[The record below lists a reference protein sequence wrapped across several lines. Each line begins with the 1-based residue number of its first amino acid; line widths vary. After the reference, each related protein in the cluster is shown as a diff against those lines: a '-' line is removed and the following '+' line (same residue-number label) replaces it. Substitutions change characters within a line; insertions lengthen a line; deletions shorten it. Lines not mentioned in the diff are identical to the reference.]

1 MTAIITEKFR
11 LHNATQFQESF
22 SEAAPNKYY
31 MLIGKATGFTSAT
44 SGGTDASPPTP
55 ADDISSEY
63 YVWDQTIAGK
73 NITSSDVTFAVPR
86 RDWANSTTFD
96 MYEDNVSSS
105 NLSTSGAS
113 SIYDSTFFFRTS
125 SNRIYKVLDNNG
137 GTAYSGS
144 EPTSESTSPFA
155 QGGYILKYMYSITAA
170 EQTKFLTT
178 DFMPVSTDST
188 VSAAAVDGK
197 IESVIVTGGASY
209 TDGTYYV
216 AVNGDGASAGT
227 SSGAIISFVVSSG
240 AIVDFGLTSGTDT
253 IVYAGGTGYTYGT
266 VTLTDSTVFE
276 DAALSSAVDSGDI
289 NNGSG
294 GAISIV
300 ISPKGGHG
308 SNAVNE
314 LGGHYV
320 MLNTLFIGA
329 ERDDLLTGNDFRNI
343 AIVTDP
349 TTFGTSTVASDST
362 IRQTFAAKLTSVSG
376 TFTADEKITQSTTNA
391 IGKVVEWDSANSIL
405 YFQQERYT
413 DFGTSSVGAYVAFS
427 GANAIT
433 GASSSAAGTPDSSA
447 DSAVTLA
454 NGFTITFSD
463 GYVNPELQPDSGNII
478 YNENRSPISRATD
491 QTEDIKIVVE
501 F

>member
-11 LHNATQFQESF
+11 LHNAEQFFESF
-22 SEAAPNKYY
+22 SEAAPHVYY
-31 MLIGKATGFTSAT
+31 MLIGKATPFTSAT

-55 ADDISSEY
+55 ADDVSSEF

-73 NITSSDVTFAVPR
+73 NISSSDVTHALAR

-96 MYEDNVSSS
+96 MYEDNISSS
-105 NLSTSGAS
+105 NLTTSGQATL
-113 SIYDSTFFFRTS
+113 YQSTFFFRTS
-125 SNRIYKVLDNNG
+125 DNRIYKVLDNNA

-155 QGGYILKYMYSITAA
+155 QGGYVLKYMYTITAA

-178 DFMPVSTDST
+178 DFMPVTTDST
-188 VSAAAVDGK
+188 VSAAATDGK
-197 IESVIVTGGASY
+197 IESLIVTAGASY

-227 SSGAIISFVVSSG
+227 SSGAVISFVVSSG
-240 AIVDFGLTSGTDT
+240 AIASFGLTSGTDT
-253 IVYAGGTGYTYGT
+253 IVYAGGASYTFGT
-266 VTLTDSTVFE
+266 VTLTDATVFT
-276 DAALSSAVDSGDI
+276 DAALSTAVSTGDI
-289 NNGSG
+289 DNGSG
-294 GAISIV
+294 GAIQVV

-308 SNAVNE
+308 FNAINE

-320 MLNTLFIGA
+320 LMNTLFIGA

-362 IRQTFAAKLTSVSG
+362 ARQTYAAKLTSVSG
-376 TFTADEKITQSTTNA
+376 TFTADEKITQASTAA
-391 IGKVVEWDSANSIL
+391 IGRVVEWDSSNSIL
-405 YFQQERYT
+405 YYQQERYT
-413 DFGTSSVGAYVAFS
+413 DYGTSSVGAYVAFS

-433 GASSSAAGTPDSSA
+433 GASSSAVGTPDSTA
-447 DSAVTLA
+447 DSAVTLT
-454 NGFTITFSD
+454 NGFTITFAD
-463 GYVNPELQPDSGNII
+463 GYVNPELEPDSGNII
-478 YNENRSPISRATD
+478 YTENRSPISRATD